1 MGFDAAFLDTL
12 RGFPNL
18 FGLIGYPLG
27 HSFSQKY
34 FREKF
39 EREQLDGF
47 EYALFPMPSIEW
59 FPELVAALPNLRGI
73 NVTIPYKQS
82 VIPYLDELDP
92 GASEVGAVN
101 VIRASGN
108 RLVGYNSDVAGFRED
123 LLTFLGG
130 EARNIAKALVLGTG
144 GASKA
149 VVYVLRQLGITPLLV
164 SRNAVPGAIA
174 YPDID
179 ENLLSEYRLVIQT
192 TPLGMSPHTD
202 TAPELPY
209 QAVGPAHYL
218 YDLVYN
224 PLETKFMHIGK
235 SRGAQV
241 SNGLGMLHGQAERAW
256 EIWNEVKP
264 QPWK

>member
-1 MGFDAAFLDTL
+1 MGFDTAFLDTL
-12 RGFPNL
+12 RGVPNL

-39 EREQLDGF
+39 EREKLLGF

-59 FPELVAALPNLRGI
+59 FPELIAALPNLRGI
-73 NVTIPYKQS
+73 NVTIPYKQL

-92 GASEVGAVN
+92 GASEIGAVN
-101 VIRASGN
+101 VIRVSGN

-123 LLTFLGG
+123 LLAFLG
-130 EARNIAKALVLGTG
+130 ADAQAFPKALVLGTG

-164 SRNAVPGAIA
+164 SRKAMPGAIA
-174 YPDID
+174 YEDLD
-179 ENLLSEYRLVIQT
+179 AKLLSEYRLVIQT
-192 TPLGMSPHTD
+192 TPLGMSPD
-202 TAPELPY
+202 IEAAPMLQY
-209 QAVGPAHYL
+209 QALGPSHYL

-224 PLETKFMHIGK
+224 PLETKFMQIGK
-235 SRGAQV
+235 AQGAHV
-241 SNGLGMLHGQAERAW
+241 SNGLGMLYGQAERAW